1 MPDGFSF
8 PLSKTSVFPSRRC
21 RRKWHFIGT
30 FRYSRPCAPSTGPS
44 DGFTFVFPSRRC
56 RRKWHFIVTFRH
68 SRPCAPFHR
77 SFRRLYL
84 RVPFQKVPTKM
95 AFHPHLPAL
104 AAVDPRLQVLL
115 TALPPCSLPEG
126 ADENG
131 VSSSPSGTRSRRP
144 PSAGPSDGFTS
155 VFLSRRCRRKWH
167 FIGTFLLHVICRLD

>member
-21 RRKWHFIGT
+21 RRKWHFIG
-30 FRYSRPCAPSTGPS
+30 
-44 DGFTFVFPSRRC
+44 
-56 RRKWHFIVTFRH
+56 TFRH